1 MIKRIK
7 RLVALSKKDPEA
19 LKVLE
24 SLSEEQLEAVPDV
37 SEGDGNAVFFKQG
50 TAEEL
55 EEFEKEQTGMKAWYD
70 RIRNL

>member
-7 RLVALSKKDPEA
+7 RLWKLAQKDPQA

-24 SLSEEQLEAVPDV
+24 GLTEEQLKAVPDV
-37 SEGDGNAVFFKQG
+37 SEGDGNAVFFGEG
-50 TAEEL
+50 TAEEF
-55 EEFEKEQTGMKAWYD
+55 EEFQKEEKGLKAWYD